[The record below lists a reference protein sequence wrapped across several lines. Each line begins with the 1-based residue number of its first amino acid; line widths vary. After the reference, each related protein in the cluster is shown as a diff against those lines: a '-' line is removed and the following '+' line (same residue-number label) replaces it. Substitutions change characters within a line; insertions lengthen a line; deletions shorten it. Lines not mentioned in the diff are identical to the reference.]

1 MCYFLLFYLFS
12 DEKVLLSGFPSMYQN
27 KLQDHGVQDTVNMN
41 KIKNESYGD
50 LVDHDFLQFNKNLIN
65 NHDPFSLIEN
75 DETPGAE
82 YPSKKDSEDI
92 DTNKTLNPK

>member
-1 MCYFLLFYLFS
+1 
-12 DEKVLLSGFPSMYQN
+12 MYQN

-75 DETPGAE
+75 DETPGAD